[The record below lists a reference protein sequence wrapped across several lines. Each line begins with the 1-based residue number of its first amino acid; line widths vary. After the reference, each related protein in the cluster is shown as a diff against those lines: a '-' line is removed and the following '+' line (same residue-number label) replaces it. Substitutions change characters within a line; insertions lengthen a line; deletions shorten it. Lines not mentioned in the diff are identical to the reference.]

1 MLRIVIV
8 TVALPVATVIIVGK
22 HIIVTAGIIITLIIK
37 DIVTVIVTVIVVIFI
52 VVIVVVVIFIVV
64 IFIVVIVIV
73 VKYVVA
79 TVIHRQL
86 GGIVFLLIS
95 ILHKLFIEQL
105 NVFDSYLIGFA
116 QTIENEG

>member
-8 TVALPVATVIIVGK
+8 TVTIPVATVIIVGK
-22 HIIVTAGIIITLIIK
+22 HIIVTAGIIITLIVK
-37 DIVTVIVTVIVVIFI
+37 DIVTVIVIVVI
-52 VVIVVVVIFIVV
+52 VTVIVVVVKDIPTSNITSNIIVV
-64 IFIVVIVIV
+64 V
-73 VKYVVA
+73 VKYVIA

-105 NVFDSYLIGFA
+105 NIFDSYLIGFA